1 MATPNE
7 KAHPAPWLNWGADLF
22 CLAAGVFVG
31 ICFLKFGNPII
42 FDGRIIVPQNFSEVV
57 ETAWPISWGYS
68 LLGLLIVSGLFVGR
82 MKKGTPC
89 WALILP
95 AAWLGWQFLSATQTV
110 KPSLTSDTLPHF
122 VACVGCFYLGWFS
135 LAEAKRPWLF
145 WIGAAVGLL
154 FVFRIGIAQHF
165 GGLDA
170 TRRHFEIY
178 VLPTLADPPPDL
190 LKKMQTQRIFSTLFY
205 PNTLAG
211 VIILALPATLVAL
224 NRATIGLHVVYR
236 IVIVGLIGV
245 AGLACLYWSGS
256 KSGWLIVIGLAV
268 ITFLRLKVNRRLKL
282 CLVAVILVGGIAAF
296 FFKYQSFFEKGATSV
311 GARLDYW
318 RAAAD
323 IALRHPVL
331 GTGPGTFSIPYQE
344 IKSPAAEMARLC
356 HNDYLEQASDS
367 GIPGFFA
374 YFVLIYGS
382 LVSLYRNSRFSG
394 DFLRF
399 AVWLGLL
406 GASIQGISEFN
417 LYIPAM
423 AWPTFLLLGSLWGA
437 ASAKNQIDN
446 PPAIS

>member
-1 MATPNE
+1 MAKPNE
-7 KAHPAPWLNWGADLF
+7 KTHPAPWLNWGPDLF
-22 CLAAGVFVG
+22 CLATGVFVG
-31 ICFLKFGNPII
+31 LCFLKFGNPII
-42 FDGRIIVPQNFSEVV
+42 FDGRIVVPQNFSEVI

-82 MKKGTPC
+82 LKKGTPR

-110 KPSLTSDTLPHF
+110 KPSLTSATVPHF
-122 VACVGCFYLGWFS
+122 IACVGCFYLGWFS

-154 FVFRIGIAQHF
+154 VVFRIGIAQHF

-178 VLPTLADPPPDL
+178 VFPTLADPSPDL

-224 NRATIGLHVVYR
+224 NQAAIGLRVVYR

-256 KSGWLIVIGLAV
+256 KSGWLIVVGLTV

-282 CLVAVILVGGIAAF
+282 CLVAVILIGGVAAF
-296 FFKYQSFFEKGATSV
+296 FFKYQIFFEKGATSV

-323 IALRHPVL
+323 IALRYPVL
-331 GTGPGTFSIPYQE
+331 GTGPGTFSIPYRE

-367 GIPGFFA
+367 GILGFIA
-374 YFVLIYGS
+374 YFVFISGS
-382 LVSLYRNSRFSG
+382 MVSLYRNSRFSG
-394 DFLRF
+394 DLLRF

-406 GASIQGISEFN
+406 GVSIQGISEFN

-437 ASAKNQIDN
+437 ASARNQIDN
-446 PPAIS
+446 PPAVS